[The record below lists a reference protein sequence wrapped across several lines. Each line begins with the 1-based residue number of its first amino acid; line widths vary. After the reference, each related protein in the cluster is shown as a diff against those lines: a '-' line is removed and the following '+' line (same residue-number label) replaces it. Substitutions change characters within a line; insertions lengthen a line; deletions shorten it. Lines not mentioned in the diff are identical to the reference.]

1 MLRPGLKE
9 RRVFRVTDQ
18 HSAKFLG
25 SGDVSVLST
34 PSMITFMEETCRR
47 MVEGFLE
54 EGDTTV
60 GTRVDV
66 SHLKPAPVGADVE
79 VAAELIEV
87 DGRRLK
93 FRVEALWRDEKIGEG
108 YHERFIVNR
117 ERFLS
122 KIRELKG

>member
-1 MLRPGLKE
+1 MLRPGLKD
-9 RRVFRVTDQ
+9 RRLFRVTDQ

-34 PSMITFMEETCRR
+34 PSMITFMEETCRK
-47 MVEGFLE
+47 MVESFLE

-66 SHLKPAPVGADVE
+66 SHLKPAPVGEDVE
-79 VAAELIEV
+79 VTAELIEV

-93 FRVEALWRDEKIGEG
+93 FRVEAFWRGEKIGEG
-108 YHERFIVNR
+108 YHERFVVNR

-122 KIRELKG
+122 KLRELKN

>member
-1 MLRPGLKE
+1 MLRPGLKD
-9 RRVFRVTDQ
+9 RRLFRVTDQ

-34 PSMITFMEETCRR
+34 PSMITFMEETCRK
-47 MVEGFLE
+47 MVESFLE

-66 SHLKPAPVGADVE
+66 SHLKPAPVGEEVE
-79 VAAELIEV
+79 VTAELIEV

-93 FRVEALWRDEKIGEG
+93 FRVEAFWRGEKIGEG
-108 YHERFIVNR
+108 YHERFVVNR

-122 KIRELKG
+122 KLRELKN

>member
-1 MLRPGLKE
+1 MLRPGLKD

-34 PSMITFMEETCRR
+34 PSMITFMEEACRR
-47 MVEGFLE
+47 MVESLLE

-66 SHLKPAPVGADVE
+66 SHLKPAPVGEDVE

-93 FRVEALWRDEKIGEG
+93 FRVEAFWRGKKIGEG
-108 YHERFIVNR
+108 YHERFVVNR

-122 KIRELKG
+122 KLRGLKN

>member
-1 MLRPGLKE
+1 MLGPGLRD

-18 HSAKFLG
+18 HSARFLG

-34 PSMITFMEETCRR
+34 PSMIAFMEETCRR
-47 MVEGFLE
+47 MVEGFLD

-60 GTRVDV
+60 GTRVEV
-66 SHLKPAPVGADVE
+66 SHLKPAPVGEDVE
-79 VAAELIEV
+79 VTAELIEV

-93 FRVEALWRDEKIGEG
+93 FRVEAFWRGEKIGEG

-117 ERFLS
+117 ERFLGRL
-122 KIRELKG
+122 RELKH

>member
-1 MLRPGLKE
+1 MLKPGLKE
-9 RRVFRVTDQ
+9 KRVFRVTDQ
-18 HSAKFLG
+18 HSARFLG

-60 GTRVDV
+60 GTKVDV

-79 VAAELIEV
+79 VIAELIEV

-93 FRVEALWRDEKIGEG
+93 FRVEAFWGEEKIGEG
-108 YHERFIVNR
+108 YHERFIVNK
-117 ERFLS
+117 EKFLS
-122 KIRELKG
+122 RVRKLKN